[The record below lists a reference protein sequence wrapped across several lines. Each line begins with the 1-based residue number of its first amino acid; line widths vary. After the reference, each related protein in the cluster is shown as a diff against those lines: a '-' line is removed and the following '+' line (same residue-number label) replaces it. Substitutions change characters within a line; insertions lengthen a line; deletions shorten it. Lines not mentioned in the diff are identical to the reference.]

1 MGKKTTKIAV
11 PTELVNK
18 LKKPAEEAGFKSI
31 NDYIL
36 KVLEDKASSSDFS
49 DEDEEKVKQRLK
61 ALGYMD

>member
-1 MGKKTTKIAV
+1 MGKKNTKITIPA
-11 PTELVNK
+11 ELCNK
-18 LKKPAEEAGFKSI
+18 LKKPAEEAGFKSV

-49 DEDEEKVKQRLK
+49 DEDEEKVKERLK

>member
-1 MGKKTTKIAV
+1 MGKKNTKITIPA
-11 PTELVNK
+11 ELYNK
-18 LKKPAEEAGFKSI
+18 LKKPAEEAGFKSA

-49 DEDEEKVKQRLK
+49 DEDEEKVKERLK